1 MEKALGV
8 CKKNVKGAIL
18 ERGLER
24 FTKLSLF
31 FPVIKDEILNYNWL
45 LTDID
50 ADYYSDSL
58 KNNHYELISGEKFM
72 QLIEGDQFTFVWG
85 VFSAIPKQISIE
97 KIIEEQIP
105 YANGYEGFWN
115 NPVSIQ
121 NSVAVIEMVL
131 WDGTAA
137 LIISK
142 SEHVINK
149 FIDYYKF
156 SKLLEDY
163 NEN

>member
-1 MEKALGV
+1 MEKKLGAY
-8 CKKNVKGAIL
+8 KKNVKGAIL
-18 ERGLER
+18 DRGVEQ

-31 FPVIKDEILNYNWL
+31 LPIIKDEILNYNWL

-50 ADYYSDSL
+50 ADYYTDSL
-58 KNNHYELISGEKFM
+58 KNSHYELISGEKFM

-115 NPVSIQ
+115 NSVSTQ
-121 NSVAVIEMVL
+121 NYYAVIEMVL
-131 WDGTAA
+131 WDGVAA

-142 SEHVINK
+142 KEHLINK
-149 FIDYYKF
+149 FIDYYKL
-156 SKLLEDY
+156 SKLLEDF
-163 NEN
+163 NLN